1 MDSACVLVILAA
13 PTSTLA
19 FVLTQLK
26 KASSGKFV
34 DV

>member
-13 PTSTLA
+13 LSSTLA
-19 FVLTQLK
+19 FILTQLK
-26 KASSGKFV
+26 KASSGKLV